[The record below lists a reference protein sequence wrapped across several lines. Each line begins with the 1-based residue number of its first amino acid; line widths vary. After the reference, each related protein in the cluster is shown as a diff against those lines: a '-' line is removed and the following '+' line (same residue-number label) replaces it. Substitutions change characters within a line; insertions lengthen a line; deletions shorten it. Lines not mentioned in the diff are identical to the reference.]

1 MKVHV
6 DTMNDD
12 EDSDSDLDE
21 DALEKIEQK
30 YLKLEDQALNL
41 LNGTKKEGKKIYRRS
56 ERWKRRRD
64 EIDDLKKIF
73 YQFL

>member
-1 MKVHV
+1 
-6 DTMNDD
+6 MNDD

-30 YLKLEDQALNL
+30 YFKLEDQALNL
-41 LNGTKKEGKKIYRRS
+41 LNGTKPKEGKKIYRRS
-56 ERWKRRRD
+56 DRWKRRRD